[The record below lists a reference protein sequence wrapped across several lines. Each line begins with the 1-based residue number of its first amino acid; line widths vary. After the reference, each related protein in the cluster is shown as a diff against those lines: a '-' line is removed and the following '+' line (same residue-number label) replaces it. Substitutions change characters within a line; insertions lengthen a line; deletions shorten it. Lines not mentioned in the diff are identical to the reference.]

1 MTAAMPD
8 TQQAEPT
15 RPGERIDTARPA
27 ERVDAARPA
36 EQVESDQ
43 HAAAEEQHPPMS
55 AAERLAESR
64 ERLRQWMERGDGRH
78 EARRRTAA
86 AEAEGVAPSAW
97 DRLRGL
103 PVIGVVIDAASAWWS
118 NHPLQPAASLAQG
131 VVRDSVG
138 PLARRRPLMMVAAAF
153 AIGGALVWLRPWRWL
168 VRPAL
173 FAGLVS
179 QIATRALT
187 QMPWES
193 MLGAFTSFAHARMDA
208 EPHDEDLA
216 SDAEPS
222 DEPSTRPTAAR
233 EPAAS

>member
-1 MTAAMPD
+1 MTAAMPE
-8 TQQAEPT
+8 TQQAEPA
-15 RPGERIDTARPA
+15 RPGER
-27 ERVDAARPA
+27 
-36 EQVESDQ
+36 VEPDQ
-43 HAAAEEQHPPMS
+43 HEAAGEAQHEPMS
-55 AAERLAESR
+55 AAQRLAESR
-64 ERLRQWMERGDGRH
+64 ERLRQWMVRGDGRH
-78 EARRRTAA
+78 EARRRNAA
-86 AEAEGVAPSAW
+86 AEAEGVSPSAW

-118 NHPLQPAASLAQG
+118 NHPLQPAASLARG

-173 FAGLVS
+173 FAGLLS

-193 MLGAFTSFAHARMDA
+193 MLGAFTSFAHSRIDA
-208 EPHDEDLA
+208 EPDDDLA
-216 SDAEPS
+216 SHAEPS
-222 DEPSTRPTAAR
+222 EEPFTRPTRPTVAE
-233 EPAAS
+233 EPVAS